1 MSVPHRTGL
10 RSMSFLNSLTQF
22 AQGVDPTVTRL
33 VLDDF
38 EFMDFEVPE
47 RIAISG
53 RQKTV
58 QHQLIGGRRVIDVLG
73 TEYEPLTWSGII
85 TGSQAGE
92 RVGALERM
100 RDAGHPV
107 LLTLDDYRFTVVITS
122 FSPVYEYVWRRP
134 YTIEVAVVKNE
145 GAPNKGDVL
154 TGALRVLIDSDLGRA
169 LGLSKIIN
177 IDAVTETVQH
187 LHQVVK
193 QVSDFAHATV
203 EQAQAVVRPLIAA
216 RNIIHHELALLEAAA
231 RDITSLGG
239 LVPGNPVSRTVSNLL
254 LQLDHATRIPAL
266 YHLQDVLG
274 RLHKNVKAGQSAAG
288 IKAVTLSGG
297 NLYQVASEQY
307 GDASLW
313 TSVADANDLADPQ
326 LSGIHTLKIPASPGA

>member
-1 MSVPHRTGL
+1 
-10 RSMSFLNSLTQF
+10 MSFLNSLSQF
-22 AQGVDPTVTRL
+22 AQGIDPTVTRL
-33 VLDDF
+33 LLGDF
-38 EFMDFEVPE
+38 EFMEFEVPE
-47 RIAISG
+47 QVAIHG

-73 TEYEPLTWSGII
+73 TEYEPLTWSGIF
-85 TGSQAGE
+85 TGAQAGA

-107 LLTLDDYRFTVVITS
+107 LLTLDDYRFTVVITA
-122 FSPVYEYVWRRP
+122 FRPVYELIWRRP
-134 YTIEVAVVKNE
+134 YSIEVAVVRNE
-145 GAPNKGDVL
+145 GSPEKVDAL
-154 TGALRVLIDSDLGRA
+154 TGALRELIDSDLGRA
-169 LGLSKIIN
+169 LGLADLIN
-177 IDAVTETVQH
+177 IDAVTQTVKD
-187 LHQVVK
+187 LHQAVK
-193 QVSDFAHATV
+193 QVTDFAHATV
-203 EQAQAVVRPLIAA
+203 AQVQAVVRPMITA

-254 LQLDHATRIPAL
+254 LQSDHVTRIPAL
-266 YHLQDVLG
+266 YRLQDVLG

-313 TSVADANDLADPQ
+313 TSVADANDLSDPQ
-326 LSGIHTLKIPASPGA
+326 LSGIHTLKIPASPRQ

>member
-1 MSVPHRTGL
+1 MTILQAV
-10 RSMSFLNSLTQF
+10 TQF
-22 AQGVDPTVTRL
+22 AQGNDPTITRL
-33 VLDDF
+33 MLGDF
-38 EFMDFEVPE
+38 EFMEFEVPE
-47 RIAISG
+47 QVAIHG

-122 FSPVYEYVWRRP
+122 FNPVYELIWRRP
-134 YTIEVAVVKNE
+134 YSIEVAVVSNE
-145 GAPNKGDVL
+145 GSPEKVDAL
-154 TGALRVLIDSDLGRA
+154 TGALRELIDSDLGRA
-169 LGLSKIIN
+169 LGLADIIN
-177 IDAVTETVQH
+177 IDAVTQALSN
-187 LHQVVK
+187 LHQAVK
-193 QVSDFAHATV
+193 AVTDFAHATV
-203 EQAQAVVRPLIAA
+203 AQVQAVVRPMIAA
-216 RNIIHHELALLEAAA
+216 RNIIHHELALLEAAT

-254 LQLDHATRIPAL
+254 LQSDHVTRIPAL
-266 YHLQDVLG
+266 YRLQDVLE
-274 RLHKNVKAGQSAAG
+274 RLNKNVKAGQSAAG
-288 IKAVTLSGG
+288 IKAITLSGG

-313 TSVADANDLADPQ
+313 TSIADANGLADPH
-326 LSGIHTLKIPASPGA
+326 LSGIRLLKIPASPGA